1 MSTSEV
7 LYVKGMNI
15 SDTDDDDQ
23 WDDKKLNDAYDK
35 AVRVANIEVAKRV
48 AMSTNTPRPSNDRN
62 AEPVYMLKRE
72 NKPGKLTVKKDQLP
86 KPSNVAFFNETPKET
101 KWRAG
106 MPCRLVFCEDG
117 LEYEAVIS
125 KLIDNEE
132 CIVRYL
138 GYENQELVP
147 LEALMPSQ
155 GKEARTRQIMEAK
168 AEQVQDRSL
177 SPNTDDRGCSDRM
190 PSPDSNRM
198 DFSRPTEM
206 SDRTSQKKKKSSKK
220 KKNQARNMN
229 INGFELP
236 ELPPMPNLSMLTTQL
251 GSAEMPMPPPPMAFA
266 PSVERTD
273 SEEQAISSML
283 LSWYMS
289 GYYTGLY
296 QGMKRAKEG
305 RRN

>member
-48 AMSTNTPRPSNDRN
+48 AMSTNTPRPSSNRN
-62 AEPVYMLKRE
+62 EEPVYMLKRG
-72 NKPGKLTVKKDQLP
+72 NKHGKLPMKKDQLP
-86 KPSNVAFFNETPKET
+86 RPSNVAFSDETPKET
-101 KWRAG
+101 KWKPG
-106 MPCRLVFCEDG
+106 MSCRLVFCEDG

-138 GYENQELVP
+138 GYDNQELVH
-147 LEALMPSQ
+147 LDALMPSH
-155 GKEARTRQIMEAK
+155 GKEARARQIVEAK
-168 AEQVQDRSL
+168 AEQGPDGTL
-177 SPNTDDRGCSDRM
+177 SPNTDDRACSDHP
-190 PSPDSNRM
+190 PSPDSN
-198 DFSRPTEM
+198 
-206 SDRTSQKKKKSSKK
+206 DRTSQKKKKSPKK

-229 INGFELP
+229 INGFEFP
-236 ELPPMPNLSMLTTQL
+236 DIPPMPNLSMLTTQL
-251 GSAEMPMPPPPMAFA
+251 GSSDMPMPPPPMAFA
-266 PSVERTD
+266 TSVDRTD